1 MKKKFKICIATALA
15 AVTSLTVVGTIG
27 ANAEDVDMIK
37 FSSDIV
43 ALTPH
48 SGDTVSVVHSGME
61 SMLAL
66 NSLTPADVG
75 KYYYFRPEM
84 QIWNDYSLVYY
95 DTVEKVRAFYDLCD
109 DFAPVNNTLQWS
121 YDKEA
126 DNYTVVVALDKA
138 FQNVVFTDTVE
149 SASVNLG
156 NTLYSGTDY
165 YWQVIANNDGEKT
178 YSEIF
183 EFTTKAGT
191 RTVDIDGVSN
201 SRDVGGYQTP
211 NGKTAQGLIYR
222 MARMDDISEE
232 GLEAVRKL
240 GIKTDLD
247 LRAAGEGA
255 VNPMG
260 VENYVNATPAPMY
273 INGIATEE
281 GKEAIK
287 TIFATFANKD
297 NYPIALHCAVGRDRT
312 GTAIAL
318 LNAML
323 GVDKQTIVNEYMLSV
338 FGAVSS
344 FAKGSDALITNINS
358 LMLYIDTFAG
368 ETFAEKATN
377 LLLDAGVTAEELQ
390 AVKDIMYGNTQV
402 FDNTVEC
409 GVNYDN
415 MHFVTFTAYGHAKET
430 WAVKDGVALDSP
442 YTLADNYFWSV
453 DGEEYDFTQGI
464 TQDLTITATEKEYIE
479 ITVSV
484 SGEEQIIKA
493 VAGEVIDFAQFAK
506 DGYSYKVMNDKGDI
520 ITSLT
525 VETPCA
531 ITIIY
536 FKN

>member
-1 MKKKFKICIATALA
+1 MKKKFKVCIATALA
-15 AVTSLTVVGTIG
+15 AVTSLTVVGTVG

-37 FSSDIV
+37 FSSEIV

-48 SGDTVSVVHSGME
+48 SGDTVSVVHNGME
-61 SMLAL
+61 AMLAL
-66 NSLTPADVG
+66 PNLTPAEVG

-84 QIWNDYSLVYY
+84 QIWNDYSLIHY
-95 DTVEKVRAFYDLCD
+95 DTPEKVREFYDLCD
-109 DFAPVNNTLQWS
+109 DFAPVNNTLKWS

-126 DNYTVVVALDKA
+126 DNYTVVVALDKN

-149 SASVNLG
+149 TASLNLG
-156 NTLYSGTDY
+156 NTLYSGTEY
-165 YWQVIANNDGEKT
+165 YWQVIADNDGEKT

-201 SRDVGGYQTP
+201 SRDAGGYQTP

-260 VENYVNATPAPMY
+260 VENYINATPAPMY
-273 INGIATEE
+273 TNGIATVE
-281 GKEAIK
+281 GKEVIK

-297 NYPIALHCAVGRDRT
+297 NYPIAIHCAVGRDRT

-323 GVDKQTIVNEYMLSV
+323 GVDKQTVLNEYMLSV

-344 FAKGSDALITNINS
+344 LAKGSDALINNINS
-358 LMLYIDTFAG
+358 LIAYIDTFAG

-390 AVKDIMYGNTQV
+390 AIKDIMFGNTQV
-402 FDNTVEC
+402 IDNTVEC
-409 GVNYDN
+409 DVNYAD
-415 MHFVTFTAYGHAKET
+415 MHFVTYTAYGHAKET
-430 WAVKDGVALDSP
+430 WAVKDGIAMEAPYALD
-442 YTLADNYFWSV
+442 DNSFWALN
-453 DGEEYDFTQGI
+453 GEAYDFTQVI
-464 TQDLTITATEKEYIE
+464 TQDLTITAMEKEYIE

-484 SGEEQIIKA
+484 SGEERVIKA
-493 VAGEVIDFAQFAK
+493 VEGEEVDFTQFAK
-506 DGYSYKVMNDKGDI
+506 DGYTYKVMNDKGDV

-525 VETPCA
+525 AEAPCA
-531 ITIIY
+531 VTIIY